1 MPATMRRGQRG
12 GLPRLLEWA
21 LGGLLTCALLLVAS
35 LGRPVSAPPAA
46 SAKAVPCTTFASP
59 FGSDAASGS
68 RSAPFRTAQ
77 KLADSLS
84 LGEAGCLRAGTY
96 RGNVTLRR
104 GGAPGRRAT
113 LKSYPA
119 ERARILGRLWIT
131 ESADFVTI
139 SSLDLDGST
148 APTCRPRPECA
159 VLPSPTVYGDD
170 VVFWGNDVTNAHR
183 TSCFLLGHVTRGRAE
198 RTLIKRNSIHDCGRL
213 PPTNHDHGIYVE
225 AADQARIAENYIYGN
240 ADRGVQLYPNA
251 RWTYIVRN
259 VIDGNGEGILFASRS
274 TGNLAEHNLIT
285 NSKVRWNLESYRLT
299 GKGNEA
305 RFNCLRASN
314 TEPSYDGNGGIQ
326 PGMPVFTHDNV
337 VANPLYVDRAS
348 RDYRLR
354 EGSPCAGKGPS

>member
-1 MPATMRRGQRG
+1 MLATMRRGKRG
-12 GLPRLLEWA
+12 GLPRLLERA
-21 LGGLLTCALLLVAS
+21 LGGLLTFALRSLSL
-35 LGRPVSAPPAA
+35 LGRPSTAPPAA
-46 SAKAVPCTTFASP
+46 SAQSRCTTFASP
-59 FGSDAASGS
+59 TGSDAGSGS

-84 LGEAGCLRAGTY
+84 AGEAGCLWGGTY

-113 LKSYPA
+113 LKSYPG

-139 SSLDLDGST
+139 SSLDLDGSA
-148 APTCRPRPECA
+148 APACRPRPECA

-170 VVFWGNDVTNAHR
+170 AVFWGNDVTNAHR
-183 TSCFLLGHVTRGRAE
+183 SSCFVLGHATQGRAE

-225 AADQARIAENYIYGN
+225 ATDDVRIAENYIYDN
-240 ADRGVQLYPNA
+240 ADRGVQLYPDA
-251 RWTYIVRN
+251 RRTYIVGN
-259 VIDGNGEGILFASRS
+259 VIDGNGEGILFANRS
-274 TGNLAEHNLIT
+274 TGNLAEQNLIT

-299 GKGNEA
+299 GKRNEA

-314 TEPSYDGNGGIQ
+314 SEPTYNGNGGIQ
-326 PGMPVFTHDNV
+326 PAMPVFTHDNV
-337 VANPLYVDRAS
+337 VANPLYVDRPS
-348 RDYRLR
+348 KDYRLR
-354 EGSPCAGKGPS
+354 EGSPCAGKGPG